1 MRYKILIVED
11 DKRLRMTLED
21 YLSVND
27 FDVCAAE
34 TGQQAIELFEIY
46 EDQIHLVLLDGMLPD
61 IDGYDVLEWIRT
73 VSSVPVIILS
83 ARESERDM
91 LSGFKYGADVY
102 LTKPFRLSVLKAQ
115 IQALLAR
122 TVEENEEFLQVGALK
137 VDTAGRRFF
146 LNDRI
151 METTPREYEVLL
163 FLLKNEKIVMDRN
176 TILNNVWGY
185 DYYGDDR
192 TVDTIV
198 KQLRKKLTKEY
209 PYIKSV
215 YGVGYY
221 FEA

>member
-1 MRYKILIVED
+1 
-11 DKRLRMTLED
+11 
-21 YLSVND
+21 
-27 FDVCAAE
+27 
-34 TGQQAIELFEIY
+34 
-46 EDQIHLVLLDGMLPD
+46 
-61 IDGYDVLEWIRT
+61 
-73 VSSVPVIILS
+73 
-83 ARESERDM
+83 M
-91 LSGFKYGADVY
+91 LSGFGHGADVY
-102 LTKPFRLSVLKAQ
+102 ITKPFRLSVLKAQ

-122 TVEENEEFLQVGALK
+122 TADVKEEILQAGALK

-146 LNDRI
+146 LNGEPMD
-151 METTPREYEVLL
+151 TTPREYEVLL